1 MRIIILI
8 LIFIGGFLII
18 QKRIQKSKKFMPVV
32 LFIISLSVAITIYP
46 LFYKDSSIIESL
58 INTIFYVIQ
67 SWLLNEDIT
76 LVQTE
81 EIGNEFIQSLLSIQL
96 LCLPLLT
103 AGSILEIL
111 QKYFG
116 KLKLIFSISGDIHI
130 FSSINEKSIK
140 LSKLIRK
147 DYPKDKIVFCE
158 SDLREK
164 NTYIDSKDIFIKDDI
179 TSLKIRNSNRM
190 VKFYVIEEEEEK
202 ILEKT
207 VNLVQNNQQRKCEIL
222 SFTSDEE
229 SKMILDALDKGNV
242 TLNIID
248 ELQNSIYQLLL
259 NHPLY
264 QNTKE
269 NKIKILLVGMGN
281 VGKEV
286 FKSVMWCGQMP
297 QYTLEVNVI
306 EKMQDKITELKFECP
321 EIFKYSQKYHVSC
334 DMEDIRKLENNLPLQ
349 DKIKGTNYI
358 IIATENEKNN
368 IKIAQNLR
376 RFFLKEDEIS
386 PEIFVWMEDS
396 IRKEKINN
404 IKDPYMFQTF
414 GSIEETYKLIEKNSE
429 IEKMAIK
436 LHLSYN
442 PNDKKLTEYNKIEY
456 NKKSSRATALHIKY
470 KLYPYITKDATD
482 KVLAEEINRILN
494 DEKILLEISESEH
507 ERWLA
512 YLRTEGY
519 EFSSKEVTQKYYL
532 KIGKIKNHFLKMH
545 PVLTDWEHLNDVQKT
560 ISTIE
565 KKPEKDLKES
575 TKKSV
580 IEMIKNY
587 GGKI

>member
-1 MRIIILI
+1 
-8 LIFIGGFLII
+8 
-18 QKRIQKSKKFMPVV
+18 
-32 LFIISLSVAITIYP
+32 
-46 LFYKDSSIIESL
+46 
-58 INTIFYVIQ
+58 
-67 SWLLNEDIT
+67 
-76 LVQTE
+76 
-81 EIGNEFIQSLLSIQL
+81 
-96 LCLPLLT
+96 
-103 AGSILEIL
+103 
-111 QKYFG
+111 
-116 KLKLIFSISGDIHI
+116 
-130 FSSINEKSIK
+130 
-140 LSKLIRK
+140 
-147 DYPKDKIVFCE
+147 
-158 SDLREK
+158 
-164 NTYIDSKDIFIKDDI
+164 
-179 TSLKIRNSNRM
+179 
-190 VKFYVIEEEEEK
+190 
-202 ILEKT
+202 
-207 VNLVQNNQQRKCEIL
+207 
-222 SFTSDEE
+222 
-229 SKMILDALDKGNV
+229 MI
-242 TLNIID
+242 
-248 ELQNSIYQLLL
+248 
-259 NHPLY
+259 
-264 QNTKE
+264 
-269 NKIKILLVGMGN
+269 
-281 VGKEV
+281 
-286 FKSVMWCGQMP
+286 
-297 QYTLEVNVI
+297 
-306 EKMQDKITELKFECP
+306 
-321 EIFKYSQKYHVSC
+321 
-334 DMEDIRKLENNLPLQ
+334 
-349 DKIKGTNYI
+349 
-358 IIATENEKNN
+358 
-368 IKIAQNLR
+368 
-376 RFFLKEDEIS
+376 
-386 PEIFVWMEDS
+386 
-396 IRKEKINN
+396 
-404 IKDPYMFQTF
+404 QTF